1 MAAQQG
7 FVYESNAYNALQKY
21 KISTGGVAGASHDKP
36 DLSLVTKSTKTPAGC
51 ELKISPTAAGSL
63 VMKYYNGKWSFGETK
78 GDPEKEMMV
87 SIGNKYKLLENMNT
101 AGTAGKD
108 WRGKI
113 PVLQNDANGKKI
125 LALGFKDKKKAY
137 EHDLKMFG
145 GQNEVHIDV
154 PAKAI
159 CDYYN
164 QKNTDYLNVGTHGF
178 FLMNKADPLKLNSR
192 LTTKIPDFAASASAR
207 IRIRCQYKG
216 GGDYQF
222 VMTLEFSKVSKSPYN
237 LCPIQS
243 PTNVTIALAEY
254 KTPANMEL
262 LLAFSQ

>member
-7 FVYESNAYNALQKY
+7 FVYESNAYTALQKY

-36 DLSLVTKSTKTPAGC
+36 DLSLITKSIKTPAGC

-63 VMKYYNGKWSFGETK
+63 VMKYYKGKWDYGETK
-78 GDPEKEMMV
+78 GDAEKEMMK
-87 SIGNKYKLLENMNT
+87 SIGQKYKLLENMNT
-101 AGTAGKD
+101 SGNAGKD
-108 WRGKI
+108 WRGKV
-113 PVLQNDANGKKI
+113 PVLQNDSAGKKV
-125 LALGFKDKKKAY
+125 LFGGVTDKKKAY
-137 EHDLKMFG
+137 EVDLKNFG

-164 QKNTDYLNVGTHGF
+164 QKKTQYINVGTHGF
-178 FLMNKADPLKLNSR
+178 YLMNKSDPLKLNTK
-192 LTTKIPDFAASASAR
+192 LQTKIPDFASMASAR

-216 GGDYQF
+216 SGDYQF
-222 VMTLEFSKVSKSPYN
+222 VMTLEFSKVTKSPYN
-237 LCPIQS
+237 LCPITAS
-243 PTNVTIALAEY
+243 NNVTIALAEY
-254 KTPANMEL
+254 KKPNNMQL